1 MSDQDQGG
9 SGAQDL
15 PSVDRLLGLTDGVV
29 AIAITLIVFQ
39 VKVPEKVSDPNS
51 PSELAHAL
59 SQLGTEIVAYL
70 VAFYVI
76 AVFWLA
82 HHRVF
87 RLMRGHHEGLAW
99 INFLFLLT
107 ITAMPF
113 TSDLLGTYG
122 NNPVAIDVFNA
133 NLLAASIATSLV
145 VVFGRWR
152 RLMVPGDLRSQV
164 VPGLQRT
171 ASLAAVVIASA
182 IVAWWSPSIAKNL
195 WFLLIVVGFVAGR
208 SYKKKEEA
216 AGPAAGASAPIG
228 PGA

>member
-1 MSDQDQGG
+1 MSDQEQGG
-9 SGAQDL
+9 SGAPDL

-39 VKVPEKVSDPNS
+39 LKVPEHLSHPDS
-51 PSELAHAL
+51 PSELARAL
-59 SQLGTEIVAYL
+59 GQLGTEVVAYL

-76 AVFWLA
+76 AQFWLA

-113 TSDLLGTYG
+113 TSDLLGAYG
-122 NNPVAIDVFNA
+122 GNPVAIDVFNA

-145 VVFGRWR
+145 VVFGHWR
-152 RLMVPGDLRSQV
+152 HLMIPGDLRSQI
-164 VPGLQRT
+164 VPGFQRT
-171 ASLAAVVIASA
+171 AALAVVVIASS
-182 IVAWWSPSIAKNL
+182 IVAWWSTSIAKDL
-195 WFLLIVVGFVAGR
+195 WFLLLLVGVIAGR
-208 SYKKKEEA
+208 SSRKKEA
-216 AGPAAGASAPIG
+216 GGPAAGASAPIG

>member
-1 MSDQDQGG
+1 MSDQGQDG
-9 SGAQDL
+9 SGVQDL

-39 VKVPEKVSDPNS
+39 VKVPQHISDPNS
-51 PSELAHAL
+51 ASELATAL
-59 SQLGTEIVAYL
+59 GHLGTQVVAYL

-107 ITAMPF
+107 ITALPF
-113 TSDLLGTYG
+113 TSDLLGAYAD
-122 NNPVAIDVFNA
+122 NPVAIDVFNA
-133 NLLAASIATSLV
+133 NLLAASISTSLV
-145 VVFGRWR
+145 VVFGHWR
-152 RLMVPGDLRSQV
+152 RLMVPGDLRSQI

-171 ASLAAVVIASA
+171 ASVAAVVIASA
-182 IVAWWSPSIAKNL
+182 IVAWFSTSLAKDL
-195 WFLLIVVGFVAGR
+195 WYLLIVVGLVVGR
-208 SYKKKEEA
+208 SFKNEEA
-216 AGPAAGASAPIG
+216 EGPSTGASAPVG